1 MLGLCVGLGLLQLCL
16 YTKKHCL
23 LPALILNLL
32 GPGALVLLSRFGTEL
47 ALPLSQGTLCL
58 SGLLGLPG
66 VLLLL
71 LAKGLGL

>member
-16 YTKKHCL
+16 YAKKHCL
-23 LPALILNLL
+23 IRALALNLL
-32 GPGALVLLSRFGTEL
+32 GPGALFLLSRFGTAL
-47 ALPLSQGTLCL
+47 ALPLTQGSLCF
-58 SGLLGLPG
+58 SGILGLPG